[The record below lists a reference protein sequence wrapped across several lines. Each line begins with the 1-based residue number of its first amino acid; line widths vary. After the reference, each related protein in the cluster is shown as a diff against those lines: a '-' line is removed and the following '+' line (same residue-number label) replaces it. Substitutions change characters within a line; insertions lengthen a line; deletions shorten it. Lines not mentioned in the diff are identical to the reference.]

1 MDLNRKEIYRYLGYK
16 GTAPDETV
24 SAVVEDSIVELL
36 RVMRPKFVSRPV
48 TITRP
53 SENIVLLDTI
63 EVHSKSLY
71 QHLDTCSEGVL
82 LAATL
87 GASVDMLI
95 HRYNVMGMSRAVILQ
110 ACAAAA
116 IERVC
121 DDHQG
126 EIEEQ
131 AKAKGLFLRPRFS
144 PGYGDFPISGQ
155 PEFLRLT
162 GAEKKI
168 GLTVTDTCILV
179 PRKSVTAVCGIA
191 DHPVT
196 GTLAGCATCALR
208 ETCKRRKEGIPCGTF
223 DS

>member
-82 LAATL
+82 FAATL

-95 HRYNVMGMSRAVILQ
+95 HRYNVMDMSRAVILQ

-144 PGYGDFPISGQ
+144 PGYGDFP
-155 PEFLRLT
+155 LT
-162 GAEKKI
+162 YQKDVLGLLDAQRRI
-168 GLTVTDTCILV
+168 GLTRTESNMLT
-179 PRKSVTAVCGIA
+179 PSKSVTAVIGFT
-191 DHPVT
+191 PVDT
-196 GTLAGCATCALR
+196 SCHISRCMICSAKNCPF
-208 ETCKRRKEGIPCGTF
+208 RKE
-223 DS
+223 D

>member
-95 HRYNVMGMSRAVILQ
+95 HRYNVMDMSRAVILQ

-144 PGYGDFPISGQ
+144 PGYGDFP
-155 PEFLRLT
+155 LT
-162 GAEKKI
+162 YQKDVLGLLDAQRRI
-168 GLTVTDTCILV
+168 GLTRTESNMLT
-179 PRKSVTAVCGIA
+179 PSKSVTAVIGFT
-191 DHPVT
+191 PVDT
-196 GTLAGCATCALR
+196 SCHISRCMICRAKNCPF
-208 ETCKRRKEGIPCGTF
+208 RKE
-223 DS
+223 D